1 MAEMEKV
8 EFEFPDE
15 ASENPRK
22 GGAVVKA
29 QDDEIEIIDDTPEQ
43 DRNRKPME
51 EPPKE
56 FEEDEIAKYDESVQ
70 KRIKHF
76 TKGYHEERRAKEAA
90 EREREAAVNFAKT
103 LAEENKNLKG
113 SLHQGQSALL
123 EQAKKVVA
131 NEMEQAKRKFKEAYE
146 SGDSDALTAAQEEM
160 TMVKMKAERV
170 NNFKPA
176 PLPEEKPVVQP
187 QQVQAQE
194 APVDPKL
201 KSWLSE
207 NDWYGS
213 NKRMTAY
220 ALGMHEDLVTEG
232 VKAGSDDYYKR
243 INDEMRVRFPD
254 VFESGKSE
262 DAPPPRTQKSSVVAP
277 ATRSTAPRKVVLTK
291 SQVEIAKRLGVPLE
305 LYARK
310 VADDWLKVQLS
321 CKRCGARGDACTSRG
336 AMNEGVSASARASAC
351 K

>member
-1 MAEMEKV
+1 MTIEQT

-15 ASENPRK
+15 AAENPRK
-22 GGAVVKA
+22 GGAVVEPE
-29 QDDEIEIIDDTPEQ
+29 DDKPEIEVVDDTPEA
-43 DRNRKPME
+43 DRNRKPMD
-51 EPPKE
+51 EPPKDVTD
-56 FEEDEIAKYDESVQ
+56 EELAKYDESVQ

-76 TKGYHEERRAKEAA
+76 TKGYHEERRAKETAV
-90 EREREAAVNFAKT
+90 REKEEALRMAQAII
-103 LAEENKNLKG
+103 EENKNLKG

-131 NEMEQAKRKFKEAYE
+131 NEMEQAKRKFKDAYE
-146 SGDSDALTAAQEEM
+146 SGDADALTAAQEEM
-160 TMVKMKAERV
+160 TTVKMKAERV
-170 NNFKPA
+170 NNFRPA
-176 PLPEEKPVVQP
+176 PLPTEKPVVQT
-187 QQVQAQE
+187 QQVQQQE

-220 ALGMHEDLVTEG
+220 ALGMHEDLVTDG
-232 VKAGSDDYYKR
+232 VQAGSDDYYKR
-243 INDEMRVRFPD
+243 IDAEMRTRFPD
-254 VFESGKSE
+254 VLGSGKSG
-262 DAPPPRTQKSSVVAP
+262 DATPPRTAKTSVVAP

-310 VADDWLKVQLS
+310 VAEEMRK
-321 CKRCGARGDACTSRG
+321 
-336 AMNEGVSASARASAC
+336 
-351 K
+351 